1 MTVVLTLPYPPSVNR
16 LWRQWKGRTLLSQ
29 VGREYREA
37 AVRAVNLARVDSL
50 GARRCMV
57 TINAYMPDARR
68 RDVDNV
74 LKASLD
80 ALGAARVYND
90 DSQIVRLTVERMG
103 IDRGNPRLEIT
114 LEAA

>member
-1 MTVVLTLPYPPSVNR
+1 MIVLTLPYPPSTNR
-16 LWRQWKGRTLLSQ
+16 YWRHWKGRTLLSRD
-29 VGREYREA
+29 GRQYRED

-50 GARRCMV
+50 GNRRCRV
-57 TINAYMPDARR
+57 TVNAYMPDARR

-80 ALGAARVYND
+80 ALSAARVYED
-90 DSQIVRLTVERMG
+90 DSQIVKLTVERMG
-103 IDRGNPRLEIT
+103 IDRERPRLEVT